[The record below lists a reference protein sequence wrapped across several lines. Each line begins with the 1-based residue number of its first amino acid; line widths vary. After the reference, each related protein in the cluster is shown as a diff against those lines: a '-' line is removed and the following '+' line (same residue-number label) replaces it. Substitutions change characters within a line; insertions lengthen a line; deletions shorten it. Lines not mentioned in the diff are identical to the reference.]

1 MFPGSI
7 FGPHAATAAASVI
20 QRVYSGLSASN
31 ELAPAFA
38 NATTRAEPGK
48 TRTGG
53 IEGQVRS

>member
-1 MFPGSI
+1 MFPGSD
-7 FGPHAATAAASVI
+7 FGPHAVTAAAI
-20 QRVYSGLSASN
+20 IERVYSELSASN

-38 NATTRAEPGK
+38 YATTRAEPGK